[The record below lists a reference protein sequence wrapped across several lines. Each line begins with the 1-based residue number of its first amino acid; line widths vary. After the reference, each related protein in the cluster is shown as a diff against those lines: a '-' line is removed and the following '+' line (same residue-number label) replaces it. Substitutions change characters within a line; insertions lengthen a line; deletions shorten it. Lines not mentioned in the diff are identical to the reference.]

1 MKLDLLPGQR
11 EEVLQLLEQA
21 LGPEVEVFAF
31 GSRVQGNARPF
42 SDLDLLLKSVNP
54 ISYAQLAEAE
64 ELLSES
70 DLPFTVD
77 LLDETRISH
86 EFQQR
91 IKPDLM
97 RLK

>member
-1 MKLDLLPGQR
+1 VKLDLAPSQR

-64 ELLSES
+64 ELLLHIPAHR
-70 DLPFTVD
+70 DRPF
-77 LLDETRISH
+77 
-86 EFQQR
+86 
-91 IKPDLM
+91 
-97 RLK
+97 RLNVTACSGRS

>member
-1 MKLDLLPGQR
+1 MKLDLAPGQR

-42 SDLDLLLKSVNP
+42 SDLDLLLKSAKP

-64 ELLSES
+64 
-70 DLPFTVD
+70 
-77 LLDETRISH
+77 
-86 EFQQR
+86 
-91 IKPDLM
+91 
-97 RLK
+97 